1 MLALIVVLV
10 ALGIGVL
17 IGNAGGS
24 SPIKGPITVVLSGSG
39 ATATGSGGAAKSS
52 GKPAGTTTSAATP
65 KVTTTSASDFAGS

>member
-17 IGNAGGS
+17 IGNAGSS

-39 ATATGSGGAAKSS
+39 ATAAGSGSTKTS
-52 GKPAGTTTSAATP
+52 GKPAATAPP
-65 KVTTTSASDFAGS
+65 KVTTTSTSDFAG